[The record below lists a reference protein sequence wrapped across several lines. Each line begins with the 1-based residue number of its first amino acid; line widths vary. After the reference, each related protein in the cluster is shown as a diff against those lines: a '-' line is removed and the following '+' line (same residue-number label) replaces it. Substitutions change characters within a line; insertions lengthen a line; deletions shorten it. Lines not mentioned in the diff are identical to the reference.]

1 MFKINVNVERP
12 EVLHLCEVE
21 DEKGY
26 YSRKNNNMIIRTGL
40 NEPWVLLG
48 DDGSIKVEQS
58 LDIDQYNDLVEVDV
72 EINVK
77 ITQGE

>member
-12 EVLHLCEVE
+12 EVLRLCEVE

-26 YSRKNNNMIIRTGL
+26 YSRKNNNTIINTGL
-40 NEPWVLLG
+40 HEPWVLLG

-58 LDIDQYNDLVEVDV
+58 LDIGQYNDLVEVDV